1 MNDYMKVIINALKLW
16 VKNNL
21 PEIATDDEIIKLLA
35 QEDMLPVVADSD
47 GSLLTDENNNIL
59 LW

>member
-21 PEIATDDEIIKLLA
+21 PEIATDDEIIDMIA